1 MDGKLLSSQQ
11 QFMHMAGMAQLRF
24 YQILMFLLIF
34 QKLEDNTCSK
44 MKSASA

>member
-24 YQILMFLLIF
+24 YQILMF
-34 QKLEDNTCSK
+34 
-44 MKSASA
+44 